1 MIKQDMKNKMEIARQ
16 KVEKAI
22 EKDNGTTLMST
33 GMTGDDARL
42 AKAAVAGGAK
52 ILEANHPAVTLAR
65 GLEGV
70 STMGDAEYV
79 RHELPLKSMLECVKG
94 VRAVVGPDIY
104 LTVGFPGSFTEREPI
119 PLTSEDFRQLALAG
133 ADGVHCHKSSLA
145 DLKDVVTLAHENGLL
160 VDSYIGKKSDLH
172 QFGIGAEDI
181 TEVKKVALAM
191 QEIGADFIGMMTGM
205 SYEGVAA
212 GEIPQE
218 IKDRLQALIET
229 VSVPTFAE
237 GGINEVNVKAFKNTG
252 VNVVTVGTAMDDYA
266 EGAIKSAVAK
276 FINHQ

>member
-1 MIKQDMKNKMEIARQ
+1 
-16 KVEKAI
+16 
-22 EKDNGTTLMST
+22 
-33 GMTGDDARL
+33 
-42 AKAAVAGGAK
+42 
-52 ILEANHPAVTLAR
+52 
-65 GLEGV
+65 
-70 STMGDAEYV
+70 
-79 RHELPLKSMLECVKG
+79 
-94 VRAVVGPDIY
+94 
-104 LTVGFPGSFTEREPI
+104 
-119 PLTSEDFRQLALAG
+119 
-133 ADGVHCHKSSLA
+133 
-145 DLKDVVTLAHENGLL
+145 
-160 VDSYIGKKSDLH
+160 
-172 QFGIGAEDI
+172 
-181 TEVKKVALAM
+181 M